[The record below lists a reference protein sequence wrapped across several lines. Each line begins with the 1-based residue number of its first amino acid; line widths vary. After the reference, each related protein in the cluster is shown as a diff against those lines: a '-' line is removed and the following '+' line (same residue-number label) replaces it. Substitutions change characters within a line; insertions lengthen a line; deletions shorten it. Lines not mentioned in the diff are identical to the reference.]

1 VLKIPYRRH
10 AAHKTAQSRF
20 YTPKHSAMPKKFG
33 LEIIMR
39 NINCLWASGGLPMDC
54 QMICGVLQNRT
65 VSELFRG
72 FAQIFTV

>member
-1 VLKIPYRRH
+1 VLKIPFRRH

-39 NINCLWASGGLPMDC
+39 NIDCLWASGGLPMDR
-54 QMICGVLQNRT
+54 Q
-65 VSELFRG
+65 
-72 FAQIFTV
+72 

>member
-39 NINCLWASGGLPMDC
+39 NIDCLWASGGLPMDC
-54 QMICGVLQNRT
+54 QWTANR
-65 VSELFRG
+65 LPDDF
-72 FAQIFTV
+72 Q